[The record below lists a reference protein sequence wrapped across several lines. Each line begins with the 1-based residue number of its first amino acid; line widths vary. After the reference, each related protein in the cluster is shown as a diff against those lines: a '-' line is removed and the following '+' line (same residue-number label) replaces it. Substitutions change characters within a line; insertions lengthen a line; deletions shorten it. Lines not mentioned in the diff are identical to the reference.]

1 MLLLSPVLCVR
12 RLGSIDRSQRV
23 AVGLAAGAAAASLA
37 VGVAWLVLATQP
49 RGLDGAGLR

>member
-1 MLLLSPVLCVR
+1 MLMLSPVLCVR
-12 RLGSIDRSQRV
+12 SLGSIDRSQRV

-37 VGVAWLVLATQP
+37 VGVAWLVLAAQP